1 MREIK
6 DKLALVISVGGS
18 PKGQAESIASHRP
31 DHVVFFASEQSVEKV
46 PEILQLAQSNEYTV
60 PSRRNIVTPDEE
72 RLNPCYQNAL
82 RAIEAAREEGYSGS
96 QIMVDYTGGTKTM
109 SASILLAAIRTG
121 CRFSYVGGH
130 QRNKNGLGIVM
141 DGTER
146 VLINE
151 NPWDLYGIQYR
162 QQFAFAFNR
171 YQFSAASGIA
181 GEARLRCI
189 PAEESLWATL
199 ALLCDGYS
207 AWERFAHADALRQI
221 KRALERLQSA
231 LRGSS
236 GLKPSFQETLNTV
249 VRNRDWLEELT
260 GKAANA
266 LGISPHL
273 IEDLLANAER
283 RAEEGKY
290 DDAVARLYRSL
301 EMIGQAAF
309 FERFGIGTSN
319 VPPETIPETIR
330 SSYRAKYA
338 TKDKQGKEILR
349 LGLDA
354 TFTVLAEAKVEA
366 GLHYVKH
373 RDKIKDILRERNDSI
388 LAHGSQ
394 PVTDKK
400 YARLRDL
407 LKQLF
412 QYEAKVKFARFDE
425 NA

>member
-1 MREIK
+1 
-6 DKLALVISVGGS
+6 
-18 PKGQAESIASHRP
+18 
-31 DHVVFFASEQSVEKV
+31 
-46 PEILQLAQSNEYTV
+46 
-60 PSRRNIVTPDEE
+60 
-72 RLNPCYQNAL
+72 
-82 RAIEAAREEGYSGS
+82 
-96 QIMVDYTGGTKTM
+96 M
-109 SASILLAAIRTG
+109 S
-121 CRFSYVGGH
+121 
-130 QRNKNGLGIVM
+130 
-141 DGTER
+141 
-146 VLINE
+146 
-151 NPWDLYGIQYR
+151 
-162 QQFAFAFNR
+162 
-171 YQFSAASGIA
+171 
-181 GEARLRCI
+181 
-189 PAEESLWATL
+189 
-199 ALLCDGYS
+199 
-207 AWERFAHADALRQI
+207 
-221 KRALERLQSA
+221 
-231 LRGSS
+231 
-236 GLKPSFQETLNTV
+236 
-249 VRNRDWLEELT
+249 
-260 GKAANA
+260 
-266 LGISPHL
+266 
-273 IEDLLANAER
+273 
-283 RAEEGKY
+283 
-290 DDAVARLYRSL
+290 
-301 EMIGQAAF
+301 GQAAV